1 MNMVHPDRLSWQN
14 GPFDRLLF
22 LKFKGVITPTS
33 FKFIAKKIIF
43 IPDRSIYIVGNGVAK

>member
-22 LKFKGVITPTS
+22 LKFKGLITPTS